1 MDETRV
7 SNQVNLMS
15 NSLFIFLSFI
25 AFLAFGYI
33 SIVRLLVKREFG
45 VLGKLSLVN
54 SVKNTRIL
62 TSLGS
67 SAFFVSMPATSL
79 LLFWGWGPALLWLL
93 TFHIFIE
100 SLFHLQYTTTEQELS
115 LAELLIRS
123 NGSKLAH
130 LESVLVQ
137 GFFIILMAT
146 MITLLATLIDEQ
158 SGLLFTLLAL
168 FPAQQLLRNR
178 NGNVPF
184 SLNIIGSIVVF
195 AIGIMFAHRLGFSV
209 YGEWAPLQSFFG
221 NSMAWL
227 AINNVTLIAG
237 ILIITSFLLAK
248 KGQFQTDVATFSG
261 AAITLL
267 IIAMQIRLAISQPS
281 LDAPLN
287 AAQTSEHDLPLFIG
301 FCLFSFAGISALL
314 IRLLNDETNYAD
326 AQTSAICFSRLQ
338 LESVVQL
345 IFSMLLVLSL
355 AAALG
360 IGAWKTHY
368 VQWSDGASF
377 VGHMSLAI
385 KGTLQLVSSS
395 FKIGTFAHTVIMAC
409 MCIAGISFSMMCVS
423 RFKIT
428 RHSRDDDG
436 SLYDVIMSAKL
447 PQALIIFVLTCY
459 FIAYGISITTWLIA
473 GMLSWALIVHLM
485 LAITVDMP
493 DDAQSRLTYGL
504 VCLFLMIAGSLQ
516 ILGLSIGWLID
527 GAYLA
532 SGISAVILLS
542 VWILWWQGALEI
554 SKRFAGIGAPKQLDI
569 D

>member
-1 MDETRV
+1 
-7 SNQVNLMS
+7 MS

-45 VLGKLSLVN
+45 AFSRASLIN
-54 SVKNTRIL
+54 SIKNTRVL

-93 TFHIFIE
+93 SFHIFIE
-100 SLFHLQYTTTEQELS
+100 SLFHLQYTTTEQDLS

-130 LESVLVQ
+130 IESALVQ
-137 GFFIILMAT
+137 AFFIILMAT

-168 FPAQQLLRNR
+168 FPAQQLLRHQNS
-178 NGNVPF
+178 NVPF
-184 SLNIIGSIVVF
+184 SLNIIGSVIILG
-195 AIGIMFAHRLGFSV
+195 IGIMFAYNLGFSV
-209 YGEWAPLQSFFG
+209 YGEWAPLELLFG
-221 NSMAWL
+221 SKMAWL
-227 AINNVTLIAG
+227 KINNITLIAA
-237 ILIITSFLLAK
+237 ILIVTSFLLAK

-261 AAITLL
+261 AAITIL
-267 IIAMQIRLAISQPS
+267 IVVMQIRLAWLQPS
-281 LDAPLN
+281 IDAPLN
-287 AAQTSEHDLPLFIG
+287 AAQTSTNDLPAFIG
-301 FCLFSFAGISALL
+301 FCLFSFAGLSALL

-326 AQTSAICFSRLQ
+326 TNTSAICFGRLQ
-338 LESVVQL
+338 VESIVQL

-368 VQWSDGASF
+368 VQWSNDASF
-377 VGHMSLAI
+377 VGHLSLAI

-428 RHSRDDDG
+428 RHSKDDNE
-436 SLYDVIMSAKL
+436 SLYAVIMSAKI
-447 PQALIIFVLTCY
+447 PQAIIIFILSCY
-459 FIAYGISITTWLIA
+459 FISYGISVSTWLIA

-485 LAITVDMP
+485 LSITLEMP
-493 DDAQSRLTYGL
+493 EDAHSRLIYGAL
-504 VCLFLMIAGSLQ
+504 CLILMLAGTLQ
-516 ILGLSIGWLID
+516 ILGLTINWL
-527 GAYLA
+527 AEEQYLA
-532 SGISAVILLS
+532 PFIACIILLG
-542 VWILWWQGALEI
+542 VWVLWWKGAFEI
-554 SKRFAGIGAPKQLDI
+554 SKRFGRAGATKQLDI

>member
-1 MDETRV
+1 
-7 SNQVNLMS
+7 MS

-33 SIVRLLVKREFG
+33 SIIRLLVKREFG
-45 VLGKLSLVN
+45 VFGKS
-54 SVKNTRIL
+54 SIIASIKNTRIL

-93 TFHIFIE
+93 SFHILIE
-100 SLFHLQYTTTEQELS
+100 SLFHLQYTTTEQDLS

-130 LESVLVQ
+130 IESALVQ

-146 MITLLATLIDEQ
+146 MISLLATLIDEQ
-158 SGLLFTLLAL
+158 AGLLFTLLAL

-178 NGNVPF
+178 NTNVPF
-184 SLNIIGSIVVF
+184 SLNIIGSIIVF
-195 AIGIMFAHRLGFSV
+195 STGIMFAHLLGFSV
-209 YGEWAPLQSFFG
+209 YGEWAPLEDLFG
-221 NSMAWL
+221 SSMAWL

-237 ILIITSFLLAK
+237 VLIITSFLLAK

-267 IIAMQIRLAISQPS
+267 IIVMQIRLAIVQPS

-287 AAQTSEHDLPLFIG
+287 AAQNSEHDLPLFIG
-301 FCLFSFAGISALL
+301 FCLFSFAGLSALL

-326 AQTSAICFSRLQ
+326 TQASAICFGRLQ
-338 LESVVQL
+338 LESIVQL

-368 VQWSDGASF
+368 IQWSYETSF
-377 VGHMSLAI
+377 IGHMSLAI

-428 RHSRDDDG
+428 RHSKDDDG

-447 PQALIIFVLTCY
+447 PQAIIIFVLTCY

-485 LAITVDMP
+485 LAITVEMQ

-504 VCLFLMIAGSLQ
+504 VCLILMIAGSLQ
-516 ILGLSIGWLID
+516 ILGLTINWLID
-527 GAYLA
+527 SHYLA
-532 SGISAVILLS
+532 CCSSLMILLS
-542 VWILWWQGALEI
+542 VWVLWWKNALVVM
-554 SKRFAGIGAPKQLDI
+554 KRFSHLSTPKNLNI